1 MPLAKKATLNDANIK
16 VLVWGES
23 GSGKSRFAL
32 SAPNPLVVD
41 LEGSTRL
48 YANEFDFYKAE
59 VDVNNPESK
68 NPATLVKNI
77 IKEINNNLYPDRK
90 TLVIDPLTDL
100 LDCIENICA
109 EEYQKQIGKK
119 ITDLNAVQKTKWYAY
134 RKETSRI
141 ILDKLKNTQMNLILI
156 ARSKNM
162 WDTKDGKL
170 QPVGQTYDCLDIVE
184 YLMDIVINLEKTQEG
199 IIAKVKKSRLANLPD
214 ILPVEN
220 FSSILEAIESTKSSS
235 INKREEKVENIEKD
249 NSMEEIFETVVDEIT
264 TSSEDRK
271 FDYEEMKRLQK
282 KHLEDENE
290 Y

>member
-1 MPLAKKATLNDANIK
+1 MPLAKKATLNDANVK

-32 SAPNPLVVD
+32 SAPSPIVVD

-48 YANEFDFYKAE
+48 YAEEFDFYKAE
-59 VDVNNPESK
+59 VDTNNIQAA

-77 IKEINNNLYPDRK
+77 VNEINQNEYPDRK

-119 ITDLNAVQKTKWYAY
+119 ITDLNAIQKTKWYAY
-134 RKETSRI
+134 RKETSRK
-141 ILDKLKNTQMNLILI
+141 ILDKLKNVSMNLILV

-162 WDTKDGKL
+162 WDTKEGKL
-170 QPVGQTYDCLDIVE
+170 QPVGQTYDCLEIVE
-184 YLMDIVINLEKTQEG
+184 YLMDIVINLEKTPEG

-214 ILPVEN
+214 ILPVRN
-220 FSSILEAIESTKSSS
+220 FNSILEAIENTKASSRL
-235 INKREEKVENIEKD
+235 NKNEEKKEITVKD
-249 NSMEEIFETVVDEIT
+249 NSMTVVDEIT
-264 TSSEDRK
+264 TSSEEHK
-271 FDYEEMKRLQK
+271 FDYEEMQKLQK
-282 KHLEDENE
+282 KYMENENE

>member
-220 FSSILEAIESTKSSS
+220 FSSILEAIESIKASS

-249 NSMEEIFETVVDEIT
+249 NSIEEIFETVVDEIT